1 MFVIVGKIRDA
12 KKGNQ
17 RMSKKIDQVLSNLNS
32 KYSSDLAE
40 PLKRINQIS
49 FEGVLEKG
57 IYVFEM
63 VDKLK
68 FGLSDFDM
76 AFGIGFCEPQHK
88 SADRSTII
96 ESGKV
101 NAHHA
106 LELLEEK
113 NDYGNAHIQI
123 SLGKQNSLENLVNAA
138 IRTTDFIES
147 RWRQSQYE
155 LVRYL
160 VLTYGFMENFIQKDV
175 AKTLKLSPQNFN
187 QQLKNSGYFNI
198 LRLKREMT
206 VVLEQYR
213 RAAYQAR

>member
-1 MFVIVGKIRDA
+1 MFVVIGKIRDA

-17 RMSKKIDQVLSNLNS
+17 RMTKKIDQVLSSINT
-32 KYSSDLAE
+32 KYSNDLVE
-40 PLKRINQIS
+40 PLKRVNQVS

-57 IYVFEM
+57 IYVFEL

-68 FGLSDFDM
+68 FSLSDYDM
-76 AFGIGFCEPQHK
+76 GFGIGFCEPQHK
-88 SADRSTII
+88 NSDKETII
-96 ESGKV
+96 ESGKL

-123 SLGKQNSLENLVNAA
+123 SFGKQNSLENLVNASL
-138 IRTTDFIES
+138 RTTDFIES
-147 RWRQSQYE
+147 RWRQSQYD

-160 VLTYGFMENFIQKDV
+160 VLSYGFMENFVQKDV
-175 AKTLKLSPQNFN
+175 AKALKLSPQNFN

-198 LRLKREMT
+198 LKLKREMT

-213 RAAYQAR
+213 RAAHHAR

>member
-1 MFVIVGKIRDA
+1 MFVIIGKIRDA

-17 RMSKKIDQVLSNLNS
+17 RMMKKIDQVLTNINQ
-32 KYSSDLAE
+32 KYVEDFVE
-40 PLKRINQIS
+40 PLKRVNQIS

-57 IYVFEM
+57 IYVFEI

-68 FGLSDFDM
+68 FSLSDFDM
-76 AFGIGFCEPQHK
+76 GFGIGFCEPLHK
-88 SADRSTII
+88 NSEKDVII

-123 SLGKQNSLENLVNAA
+123 SLGKQNSLENLVNASL
-138 IRTTDFIES
+138 RTTDFIES
-147 RWRQSQYE
+147 RWRQSQYD

-160 VLTYGFMENFIQKDV
+160 VLSYGFMENFVQKDV
-175 AKTLKLSPQNFN
+175 AKALKLSPQNFN

-198 LRLKREMT
+198 LKLKREMT

-213 RAAYQAR
+213 RAAHQAR

>member
-1 MFVIVGKIRDA
+1 MFVIVGKVRDA

-17 RMSKKIDQVLSNLNS
+17 RMTKKIDQVLTNLNT
-32 KYSSDLAE
+32 KYSNDFVE
-40 PLKRINQIS
+40 PLKRVNQLS

-76 AFGIGFCEPQHK
+76 AFGIGFCEPLHK
-88 SADRSTII
+88 NSNQEAIM
-96 ESGKV
+96 ENGKV

-123 SLGKQNSLENLVNAA
+123 SLGKQNSLENLVNASL
-138 IRTTDFIES
+138 RTTDFIES
-147 RWRQSQYE
+147 RWRQSQYD

-175 AKTLKLSPQNFN
+175 AKALKLSPQNFN

-198 LRLKREMT
+198 LKLKREMT

-213 RAAYQAR
+213 RAAYHAR

>member
-1 MFVIVGKIRDA
+1 M
-12 KKGNQ
+12 
-17 RMSKKIDQVLSNLNS
+17 
-32 KYSSDLAE
+32 
-40 PLKRINQIS
+40 
-49 FEGVLEKG
+49 
-57 IYVFEM
+57 
-63 VDKLK
+63 
-68 FGLSDFDM
+68 
-76 AFGIGFCEPQHK
+76 
-88 SADRSTII
+88 
-96 ESGKV
+96 

-160 VLTYGFMENFIQKDV
+160 VLSYGFMENFIQKDV

>member
-1 MFVIVGKIRDA
+1 MFVIVAKIR
-12 KKGNQ
+12 GNQ
-17 RMSKKIDQVLSNLNS
+17 KASTKLTKKIDTVLNNINKKYEEDLVEPFKRLNS
-32 KYSSDLAE
+32 L
-40 PLKRINQIS
+40 S

-57 IYVFEM
+57 IYVFEI

-68 FGLSDFDM
+68 YGLNDYQI
-76 AFGIGFCEPQHK
+76 AFGIGFAEPQK
-88 SADRSTII
+88 SMDSLVMI

-113 NDYGNAHIQI
+113 NDYGNAHIQV
-123 SLGKQNSLENLVNAA
+123 SLGKQNSLENLVNASL
-138 IRTTDFIES
+138 RTTDFIES
-147 RWRQSQYE
+147 RWRQSQYD

-160 VLTYGFMENFIQKDV
+160 VLSYGFMENFIQKDV
-175 AKTLKLSPQNFN
+175 ARTLKLSPQNFN

-198 LRLKREMT
+198 LKLKREMT

-213 RAAYQAR
+213 RAAYQQRG